1 MKDDERVIIYTD
13 GGCDPN
19 PGTGGWAAV
28 LTYKGKY
35 KELSGGERDST
46 NNRMELTAAIK
57 GLAALSRPAKVLMRT
72 DSQYVKNGI
81 TQWLHAWKR
90 SNWTRR
96 GGELK
101 NVDLWRELD
110 MLTQRHDVQW
120 EWVRG
125 HAGDALN
132 ERCDELAGAEIR
144 KLRKNH

>member
-1 MKDDERVIIYTD
+1 MTEEDRVIIYTD
-13 GGCDPN
+13 GGCEPN

-28 LTYKGKY
+28 MMYKDHY
-35 KELSGGERDST
+35 KEISGGERNST
-46 NNRMELTAAIK
+46 NNRMELTAAIISLQSLK
-57 GLAALSRPAKVLMRT
+57 RPTKVVIRT

-81 TQWLHAWKR
+81 TTWMPAWKR

-110 MLTQRHDVQW
+110 LLTQRHDVRW

-125 HAGDALN
+125 HAGNAFN
-132 ERCDELAGAEIR
+132 ERCDELAGAEIT
-144 KLRKNH
+144 KLRNAR